1 MKQHVQVY
9 TDNREGWIK
18 AIRHSPEKATAHDIL
33 EPRNDRAVKTADLL
47 FGRARPLDETAA
59 GRAALQQSG
68 LAQGSSPGKFIS
80 PGKKYPQPHV
90 ALPAFD
96 KNGKA
101 AGIWLSPLT
110 DRDGRLEAIG
120 GEGRIMGNED
130 ARFVAL
136 QNSRNGES
144 LLAGNMGEGVR
155 MARDNP
161 DTGVVVRL
169 AGDDRPRNPG
179 AMTGGRVWAEPAPVA
194 PVPQAG
200 ADIILPPPEVLA
212 QRAAEE
218 QQRREMEKQ
227 AEQTAREVAGEARK
241 AGEPADRVKGL
252 SGTSF
257 ADWSVTGRVRRK
269 RRYRMILSSGAEEA
283 IQQVAS
289 ERLQRERLQ
298 AVERDMVRDLNR
310 EKTLGGD

>member
-1 MKQHVQVY
+1 MASFESAYVALSRMKQHVQVY
-9 TDNREGWIK
+9 TDSREGWIK
-18 AIRHSPEKATAHDIL
+18 AIQHSPEKATAHDIL
-33 EPRNDRAVKTADLL
+33 EPRNDRAVKSADLL

-80 PGKKYPQPHV
+80 PGEKYPQPHV

-144 LLAGNMGEGVR
+144 LLAGNMGR
-155 MARDNP
+155 
-161 DTGVVVRL
+161 
-169 AGDDRPRNPG
+169 
-179 AMTGGRVWAEPAPVA
+179 
-194 PVPQAG
+194 
-200 ADIILPPPEVLA
+200 
-212 QRAAEE
+212 
-218 QQRREMEKQ
+218 
-227 AEQTAREVAGEARK
+227 
-241 AGEPADRVKGL
+241 
-252 SGTSF
+252 
-257 ADWSVTGRVRRK
+257 
-269 RRYRMILSSGAEEA
+269 
-283 IQQVAS
+283 AS
-289 ERLQRERLQ
+289 EWPATIPIPGWWCVWPVMTALEPRGHDRR
-298 AVERDMVRDLNR
+298 AGM
-310 EKTLGGD
+310 G